1 MGDVVSRGDRGGVKK
16 IKYGFRWTITN
27 VELVG
32 IRD

>member
-1 MGDVVSRGDRGGVKK
+1 MGDVVSRGARGVKK